1 MNNMKKKIIIILL
14 ILVTIISF
22 AVIYQKQLISN
33 LKIYEAQKALTYP
46 KPEVETYGGDIGI
59 TLVENGKDVAY
70 RNYSDGTWN
79 EKTEG
84 ILFENLLQGGEE
96 FKPGKQYTED
106 LKVLNSGDGPIY
118 VRVTIYRYWI
128 YDNGNQ
134 EIDEEQVKDKSK
146 DPSLIQLNLI
156 NDNVWIEETRDSNPE
171 RTILYYKKP
180 IEVGEKTESFCN
192 AIQIKDENIL
202 AKEIE
207 ISNQDG
213 HKVIEIQEEYEGC
226 KAVVEVS
233 VEAVQKHN
241 AEDAIMSAWGVYVY
255 IDENGNLNLL

>member
-156 NDNVWIEETRDSNPE
+156 ND
-171 RTILYYKKP
+171 
-180 IEVGEKTESFCN
+180 
-192 AIQIKDENIL
+192 ENIL